1 MEANTEKTQIT
12 TPIQSQTENKTKKQ
26 KKAPKPRPIR
36 DESAHQTAFELLE
49 NLKSKKAISDVDD
62 RRIVEKALTQIEA
75 LKESGI
81 GYKEIYN
88 VLRNGMDLRIG
99 FTTFLTYV
107 QKAKGGTARAN
118 GKQRL
123 VILMPEDRA
132 ENMKTLTDRIADGA
146 NIVCLSFDDL
156 GELAGRLDFGE
167 IPDVKVDLSN

>member
-1 MEANTEKTQIT
+1 METNNENKQNA
-12 TPIQSQTENKTKKQ
+12 TPNQTKIENKTKKQ
-26 KKAPKPRPIR
+26 KRTPKPRPIR

-62 RRIVEKALTQIEA
+62 RRIVEKALSQIEA

-107 QKAKGGTARAN
+107 QKAKGGTARAA
-118 GKQRL
+118 GKQRI
-123 VILMPEDRA
+123 VILAPKSRA
-132 ENMKTLTDRIADGA
+132 ENMKTLADRIADGA
-146 NIVCLSFDDL
+146 NVVCLSFDDS
-156 GELAGRLDFGE
+156 GELLGRMNFGE
-167 IPDVKVDLSN
+167 IPAVKVDLTE